1 MSSNDIAFVLFTYVW
16 YVKKYVHSKF
26 CYDMFFGWTR
36 GHFLCLFCFL
46 LNFLCLLSSLGGSC
60 RFSLVPCTYVG
71 PFSLLSCVMSR
82 STVVCLAL
90 LSCVYPINVL
100 SSMTILSPLAQRLTS
115 TRFLVSH
122 ETMSSMR
129 IWQLGTDVCFMKGR

>member
-1 MSSNDIAFVLFTYVW
+1 MYGDKKHVIYFSRLFVVTLRLYETSHKLCYVFRL
-16 YVKKYVHSKF
+16 VLCNKKGYINTKKR
-26 CYDMFFGWTR
+26 YDMFFGWTR

-100 SSMTILSPLAQRLTS
+100 SYGSRSC
-115 TRFLVSH
+115 LVSH
-122 ETMSSMR
+122 LDSS
-129 IWQLGTDVCFMKGR
+129 LALSP